1 MKKIV
6 ISIIGFII
14 IILIASS
21 ILASDNLTANI
32 SSTSTQ
38 VKEEQEVIISLKFES
53 YQEIKKGLNAYKAT
67 IEYDKNIFEEI
78 QSQDFICQ
86 NNWEQLKYNEET
98 GEFIAIKKAGSKEPE
113 EVVKITLKA
122 KKGVK
127 AGTTDIKIKNI
138 VTSQGEKDITLNE
151 TKVTINIIEEQEKPD
166 VPDVPDKP
174 EKITSAKYTI
184 EDGYISRILPKTTV
198 AQFKTNVTLENVETT
213 PQMVFTDEQGNELQE
228 NSLIKTGTKLKVGN
242 TLQFT
247 LIVIG
252 DIDSDAEITIGDM
265 AKLKLHIIEKEVL
278 NGINLKAG
286 DVDNDNEITIGDLA
300 QMKLILIDLL
310 ELK

>member
-127 AGTTDIKIKNI
+127 AGTTDIKIKDI
-138 VTSQGEKDITLNE
+138 VTSQGEKDLKLNE
-151 TKVTINIIEEQEKPD
+151 TKVTINIIEEQEK
-166 VPDVPDKP
+166 PDVPDKP

-286 DVDNDNEITIGDLA
+286 DIDNDNEITIGDLA